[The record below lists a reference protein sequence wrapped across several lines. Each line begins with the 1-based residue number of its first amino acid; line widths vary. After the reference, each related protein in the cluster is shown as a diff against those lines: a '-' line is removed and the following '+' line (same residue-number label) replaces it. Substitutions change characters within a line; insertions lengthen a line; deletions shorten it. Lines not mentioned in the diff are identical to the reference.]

1 MTQKFQASTYVQAGG
16 LFVELAYILE
26 PAVSYIKSKLRTYC
40 QISSYYAAES
50 DAPFKLIG
58 ISMLFLVVLPASVSI
73 PDWL

>member
-50 DAPFKLIG
+50 DAPFQVNRNFDA
-58 ISMLFLVVLPASVSI
+58 FLVVLPASVSI